1 MNDLAAVGAL
11 AGALEAGVT
20 VPAELA
26 VTGYDDTFFS
36 AIPQVSLTTVNP
48 DNATIGTTAAERLL
62 HRRPARRRGRDRA
75 DPAPPGGPRHHVPA
89 TTGGTDA

>member
-1 MNDLAAVGAL
+1 MPL
-11 AGALEAGVT
+11 AGAFEAGVT

-26 VTGYDDTFFS
+26 VTGYDDTFS

-62 HRRPARRRGRDRA
+62 HRVGQPGAE
-75 DPAPPGGPRHHVPA
+75 GGPS
-89 TTGGTDA
+89 